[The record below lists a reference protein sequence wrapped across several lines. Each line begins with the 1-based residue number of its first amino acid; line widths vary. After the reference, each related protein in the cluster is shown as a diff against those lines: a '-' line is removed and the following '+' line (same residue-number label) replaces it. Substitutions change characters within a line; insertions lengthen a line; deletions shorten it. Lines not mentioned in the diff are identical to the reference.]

1 MNSTSVAQAK
11 QTYHFDGKKFIN
23 PTLEKPF
30 SPRIRDIIKIM
41 RARSATWPQN
51 VKNKATPQLHETLET
66 GAMAITFI
74 NHATFLV
81 QFPKLNILTDPVW
94 YNRASPIKWLGPKRV
109 RKPGVTLD
117 SLPKIDLVL
126 LSHNHYDHLDKLTL
140 KALNQRFSPLVLVP
154 LGDKK
159 LIASLGIKN
168 VRELDWWENVALDQ
182 NTTIT
187 FTPQQHSSARG
198 LFDRDKSLW
207 GSFFIRNER
216 SSVFFGGDGGY
227 STHFKDI
234 QGRLGSPDLAMLGIG
249 AYMPGFF
256 MKAIHTSPA
265 EAVMAHQ
272 DLGARQSIG
281 MHFGTFQLGSEG
293 FDQPLADLKKAMET
307 AGVPEERF
315 VTMLEGETKLYRPKP
330 EKQEQQNIH

>member
-159 LIASLGIKN
+159 VK
-168 VRELDWWENVALDQ
+168 Q
-182 NTTIT
+182 N
-187 FTPQQHSSARG
+187 
-198 LFDRDKSLW
+198 
-207 GSFFIRNER
+207 
-216 SSVFFGGDGGY
+216 
-227 STHFKDI
+227 
-234 QGRLGSPDLAMLGIG
+234 
-249 AYMPGFF
+249 
-256 MKAIHTSPA
+256 
-265 EAVMAHQ
+265 
-272 DLGARQSIG
+272 
-281 MHFGTFQLGSEG
+281 
-293 FDQPLADLKKAMET
+293 
-307 AGVPEERF
+307 
-315 VTMLEGETKLYRPKP
+315 
-330 EKQEQQNIH
+330 